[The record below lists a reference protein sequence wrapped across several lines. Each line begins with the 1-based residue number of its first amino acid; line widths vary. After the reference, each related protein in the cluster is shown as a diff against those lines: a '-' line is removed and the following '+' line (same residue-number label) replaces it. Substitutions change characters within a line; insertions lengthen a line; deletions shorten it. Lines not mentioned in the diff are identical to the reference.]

1 MKKER
6 FNFNKDFKLYE
17 ACSEEDRY
25 RPAMEMVHF
34 MNDAAYASNS
44 HILVKVPLDAC
55 IVGLDIEDA
64 KKLNGFSVQWKVLKK
79 IYALDRIFIQRDDE
93 AGTCE
98 IQSEINGHDIRIE
111 LKSQAQLK
119 VPGFDKVLGER
130 ESAEP
135 TTKIG
140 ISPSLLYKLSRAIN
154 MTIVSMKMT
163 SKNGKIFINGEG
175 NGAVSV
181 IMPILT
187 KDDL

>member
-1 MKKER
+1 MKKVR
-6 FNFNKDFKLYE
+6 FNFNKAFKLYE
-17 ACSEEDRY
+17 ACSESDDF

-55 IVGLDIEDA
+55 TEGIDIEDA
-64 KKLNGFSVQWKVLKK
+64 KKLNGFSVHWKVLKK
-79 IYALDRIFIQRDDE
+79 IYVLDVIIIVRDDE

-98 IQSEINGHDIRIE
+98 IQSRINGHDIRIE
-111 LKSQAQLK
+111 LKSQAEIK
-119 VPGFDKVLGER
+119 VPDFDKVIGER
-130 ESAEP
+130 ENAEP
-135 TTKIG
+135 TRKIG
-140 ISPSLLYKLSRAIN
+140 ISPSLLYRLSRAMN
-154 MTIVSMKMT
+154 MAVVSMNMT

-181 IMPILT
+181 IMPIMT